1 MVIFWAMGSR
11 RQARARALQFL
22 FQCDLNPPEDLEEAL
37 REFWETV
44 ETEEELAT
52 EPLQTGSEA
61 GSSGSGPSVSQAAL
75 RLFAE
80 QLIRGTLSERE
91 QIDGWI
97 QALARNWSLARMAT
111 VDRNLL
117 RMAIYEMRHFPDIPP
132 AVTINEAVE
141 LAKTYS
147 TEKSGK
153 FVNGILDNFRRLHL
167 EDR

>member
-1 MVIFWAMGSR
+1 MGSR

-22 FQCDLNPPEDLEEAL
+22 FQCDLNPPEDLDEAL

-44 ETEEELAT
+44 ETEEELAAG
-52 EPLQTGSEA
+52 PPQAKPDG
-61 GSSGSGPSVSQAAL
+61 GSSSAPTVNQAAA

-80 QLIRGTLSERE
+80 QLIRGTLSERD

-97 QALARNWSLARMAT
+97 QELARNWTLPRMAT
-111 VDRNLL
+111 VDRNVL

-153 FVNGILDNFRRLHL
+153 FVNGILDNFRKRHL